1 MRDLPVRPGLLAI
14 VLLSS
19 LALTSPGW
27 AKTAPAP
34 GGTPPF
40 KTVVYIP
47 VEITLHMKDRAVAR
61 VLVEHDPQPATCGQG
76 VSGDLPQPETGR
88 MKRLVSRCEEVLRRA
103 GGGGCGCNLLLRR

>member
-47 VEITLHMKDRAVAR
+47 VEITLHMKDRAWLESSWNTIR
-61 VLVEHDPQPATCGQG
+61 GQLH
-76 VSGDLPQPETGR
+76 VDKVYLETYRSRKLADEG
-88 MKRLVSRCEEVLRRA
+88 LVSDVKKVLRRPR
-103 GGGGCGCNLLLRR
+103 GGGCRCNLLLRR